1 MGSEKITDSGI
12 IGIDA
17 GGTFTDLAF
26 LRDPDK
32 AILARAKTPTKH
44 DDLAGTIE
52 TGLSMILAK
61 VDARAVSGINLAST
75 LATNAIVEDK
85 LQSAA
90 IFLLGYPADAVQKA
104 QKEQT
109 FGTDTIISIRGGHDV
124 WGVQKEPLD
133 EGALE
138 EALLS
143 LPAKIKAVAVSG
155 YFSVR
160 NPAHEDRAMQI
171 IGELRPKLYVT
182 CGHEL
187 AMDLDAIKRATTCG
201 LNAGLIPIV
210 MDLLD
215 SVGEICSQKGLADVP
230 LSIVR
235 GDGSLVS
242 ASWAKL
248 HPVEM
253 ILSGPA
259 ASACGAYF
267 LAGAPKD
274 GHASW
279 AVDIGGT
286 TTDIICLDRDGRP
299 ALTDQGATVA
309 GHKTLIRAID
319 INTFGLGGDSRVRFG
334 RDQELLLG
342 PRRVRPLCVL
352 ATEYPSIV
360 SEMRDWKE
368 TGALGEPLFLLPGT
382 GEAEDDIEK
391 RIQKALRGG
400 PRLADALLQEEGL
413 TWVRRRLD
421 KMERSGS
428 LGFASFTP
436 TDALHILGLLDLWD
450 GEASFAGAEM
460 FFADA
465 SPEKISGYA
474 EKVRRQAVT
483 SISTAL
489 LHKCLAREGIS
500 LKEDGEGQALIR
512 HALSDG
518 PAGCVDLR
526 FILNGALIGV
536 GAPAWAFIPQVGEC
550 LHGSGIIHG
559 SADVAGAVGA
569 AVGSFSMAYT
579 IWINKTMSGTFRA
592 HLPMG
597 YSDHADLEDAV
608 ERTCARMLPWIEER
622 ARRAGA
628 SDPQV
633 TWTRDDR
640 KLWEYGAREPFVLY
654 TQMIFHVSDDQSAG
668 PISGPPSAP

>member
-1 MGSEKITDSGI
+1 MDSKKIADSGI

-26 LRDPDK
+26 LRDSDK
-32 AILARAKTPTKH
+32 TILARSKTPTKH
-44 DDLAGTIE
+44 EDLAATIE

-61 VDARAVSGINLAST
+61 VDAQAVSGINLAST
-75 LATNAIVEDK
+75 LATNAIVENK
-85 LQSAA
+85 LQPTA
-90 IFLLGYPADAVQKA
+90 IFLLGYPADAASKA
-104 QKEQT
+104 RKEQT
-109 FGTDTIISIRGGHDV
+109 FGTDMIVSIDGGHDV
-124 WGVQKEPLD
+124 WGAQKEPLD
-133 EGALE
+133 EGALK
-138 EALLS
+138 EALLR

-160 NPAHEDRAMQI
+160 NPAHEDRALQI
-171 IGELRPKLYVT
+171 IAELRPELYAT

-201 LNAGLIPIV
+201 LNAGLIPII

-215 SVGEICSQKGLADVP
+215 AVGEICRQKGLADVP

-242 ASWAKL
+242 ASWARL

-259 ASACGAYF
+259 ASACGAHF
-267 LAGAPKD
+267 LANMSQY

-279 AVDIGGT
+279 AVDMGGT
-286 TTDIICLDRDGRP
+286 TTDIICLDKDGRP

-309 GHKTLIRAID
+309 GHKTLIKAID
-319 INTFGLGGDSRVRFG
+319 ISTFGLGGDSRVRYG
-334 RDQELLLG
+334 RDHDLLLG
-342 PRRVRPLCVL
+342 PRRVRPLCAL
-352 ATEYPSIV
+352 ATEYPSII
-360 SEMRDWKE
+360 SEMRDWKK

-382 GEAEDDIEK
+382 REAEDDIEK
-391 RIQKALRGG
+391 QIQKALKDG
-400 PRLADALLQEEGL
+400 PHLADALLQEEGL
-413 TWVRRRLD
+413 TWIRRRLD
-421 KMERSGS
+421 KMER
-428 LGFASFTP
+428 LGYLRFASFTP
-436 TDALHILGLLDLWD
+436 TDALHILGSLDLWD
-450 GEASFAGAEM
+450 REASFAGAEM

-465 SPEKISGYA
+465 SPEKIQGFA
-474 EKVRRQAVT
+474 KKIHRQTVT
-483 SISTAL
+483 SVSTAL
-489 LHKCLAREGIS
+489 LHKCFTRQGLS

-512 HALSDG
+512 LALSGDPTG
-518 PAGCVDLR
+518 YVDLH
-526 FILNGALIGV
+526 FILNAALIGV
-536 GAPAWAFIPQVGEC
+536 GAPAWAFIPQIGEC
-550 LHGSGIIHG
+550 LHGSGLVHR

-579 IWINKTMSGTFRA
+579 IQINRTMSGTFRA

-597 YSDHADLEDAV
+597 PSDHVDLDDSV
-608 ERTCARMLPWIEER
+608 EKTCAQMIPWIKER

-640 KLWEYGAREPFVLY
+640 KLWEYGTKEPFILY
-654 TQMIFHVSDDQSAG
+654 TQLIFHVSDH
-668 PISGPPSAP
+668 

>member
-1 MGSEKITDSGI
+1 MDSEKITDNGI

-26 LRDPDK
+26 LRDSDR
-32 AILARAKTPTKH
+32 AVLARAKTPTKH
-44 DDLAGTIE
+44 DDLTATIE
-52 TGLSMILAK
+52 TGLSMILDR
-61 VDARAVSGINLAST
+61 VDARAVSGVNLATT

-85 LQSAA
+85 LQPAA

-104 QKEQT
+104 RREQT
-109 FGTDTIISIRGGHDV
+109 FGTDMIISVSGGHDV
-124 WGVQKEPLD
+124 WGVQKDPLD
-133 EGALE
+133 EGALR
-138 EALLS
+138 EALLG
-143 LPAKIKAVAVSG
+143 LPARIKAVAVSG

-160 NPAHEDRAMQI
+160 NPAHEDRALQL
-171 IGELRPKLYVT
+171 IGELRPELYVT

-201 LNAGLIPIV
+201 LNAGLIPVV

-215 SVGEICSQKGLADVP
+215 PVGEICRQKGLADVP

-267 LAGAPKD
+267 LADTPQD

-286 TTDIICLDRDGRP
+286 TTDIICLDKNGRP

-319 INTFGLGGDSRVRFG
+319 INTFGLGGDSRVRYG
-334 RDQELLLG
+334 RDQDLLIG

-360 SEMRDWKE
+360 SEMWEWKK

-382 GEAEDDIEK
+382 GEAETDIEK
-391 RIQKALRGG
+391 QIRKALKDG

-413 TWVRRRLD
+413 TWARRHLD
-421 KMERSGS
+421 KMEYSGCLAS
-428 LGFASFTP
+428 ASFTP

-450 GEASFAGAEM
+450 REASLAGAEM

-465 SPEKISGYA
+465 SPEKIQGFA
-474 EKVRRQAVT
+474 KEVRQQAVT
-483 SISTAL
+483 SICTAL
-489 LHKCLAREGIS
+489 LYKCFARQGLS
-500 LKEDGEGQALIR
+500 LKEDGEGQELIR
-512 HALSDG
+512 LALSG
-518 PAGCVDLR
+518 NPTGYVDLHFR
-526 FILNGALIGV
+526 LNAALIGV

-550 LHGSGIIHG
+550 LHGSGIVHG

-579 IWINKTMSGTFRA
+579 IQINKTMSGTFRA

-597 YSDHADLEDAV
+597 CSDHDELDDAV
-608 ERTCARMLPWIEER
+608 EKTCAQMLPWIEER
-622 ARRAGA
+622 AKKAGA
-628 SDPQV
+628 TDPQI

-640 KLWEYGAREPFVLY
+640 KLWEYGVKEPFILY
-654 TQMIFHVSDDQSAG
+654 TQLIFHVSDA
-668 PISGPPSAP
+668 

>member
-1 MGSEKITDSGI
+1 MDSEKIADSGI

-32 AILARAKTPTKH
+32 TILTRSKTPTKH
-44 DDLAGTIE
+44 DDLSATIE

-85 LQSAA
+85 LQPAA
-90 IFLLGYPADAVQKA
+90 IFLLGYPADAASKA
-104 QKEQT
+104 RKEQT
-109 FGTDTIISIRGGHDV
+109 FGTDMIIPIKGGHDV
-124 WGVQKEPLD
+124 WGAEKEPLD
-133 EGALE
+133 EGALR
-138 EALLS
+138 EALLC

-160 NPAHEDRAMQI
+160 NPAHENRALQI
-171 IGELRPKLYVT
+171 IEELRPELYAT

-201 LNAGLIPIV
+201 LNAGLIPII

-215 SVGEICSQKGLADVP
+215 AVGKICRQKGLADVP
-230 LSIVR
+230 LSVVR

-242 ASWAKL
+242 ASWARL

-259 ASACGAYF
+259 ASACGAHF
-267 LAGAPKD
+267 LAGTPQN

-286 TTDIICLDRDGRP
+286 TTDIICLGRDGKP
-299 ALTDQGATVA
+299 GLTDQGATVA
-309 GHKTLIRAID
+309 GHKTLIKAID
-319 INTFGLGGDSRVRFG
+319 INTFGLGGDSRVRYG
-334 RDQELLLG
+334 RDQDLLLG
-342 PRRVRPLCVL
+342 PRRVRPLCAL
-352 ATEYPSIV
+352 ATEYPSII
-360 SEMRDWKE
+360 SEMREWKK
-368 TGALGEPLFLLPGT
+368 TGALGEPLFLLPGS
-382 GEAEDDIEK
+382 GEAGDDIEEH
-391 RIQKALRGG
+391 IQRTLKDG

-421 KMERSGS
+421 KMECSGS

-450 GEASFAGAEM
+450 REASCTGAEM

-465 SPEKISGYA
+465 PPEKIRRFA
-474 EKVRRQAVT
+474 KDVQRQAVT

-489 LHKCLAREGIS
+489 LHKCFARQGLP

-512 HALSDG
+512 LALSG
-518 PAGCVDLR
+518 APTGYVDLH
-526 FILNGALIGV
+526 FILNATLIGV

-550 LHGSGIIHG
+550 LHGSGIVHG

-569 AVGSFSMAYT
+569 AVGSFSMTYT
-579 IWINKTMSGTFRA
+579 IQINKTMSGTFRA

-597 YSDHADLEDAV
+597 YRDHINLDDAV
-608 ERTCARMLPWIEER
+608 EKSCAQMLPWIKER

-628 SDPQV
+628 ADPQV

-640 KLWEYGAREPFVLY
+640 KLWEYGTKEPFILY
-654 TQMIFHVSDDQSAG
+654 TQLIFHVSDD
-668 PISGPPSAP
+668 